1 MSTKQKLEA
10 ETAIINTFKKLKDQ
24 LDDVRRDVINA
35 IQVITDKNRDTGVES
50 TTTDEFKQDTIE
62 EEKLPSDAKE
72 HLHWKYLIQLTRSR
86 KWNKLSCPTGNNVK

>member
-62 EEKLPSDAKE
+62 EIVRNHVKL
-72 HLHWKYLIQLTRSR
+72 LRVINSR
-86 KWNKLSCPTGNNVK
+86 RGFSKGTVLYGGY